1 MQHGQLES
9 DAPVQW
15 GMKDRTPWGLELL
28 IVINIYHHYYCGGG
42 LTILRSIFENPRPQG
57 LP

>member
-42 LTILRSIFENPRPQG
+42 RVDNLAKHF
-57 LP
+57 